1 MTTTI
6 QPTTAETISQL
17 NRVSNNLSNAAYYL
31 EHPETY
37 NDSATTRETVGALIS
52 IALWQAAEFDL
63 AGQAEAFKQ

>member
-31 EHPETY
+31 EHPEKY
-37 NDSATTRETVGALIS
+37 NDDAKTRETVGALIEV
-52 IALWQAAEFDL
+52 ALWQATYFDL